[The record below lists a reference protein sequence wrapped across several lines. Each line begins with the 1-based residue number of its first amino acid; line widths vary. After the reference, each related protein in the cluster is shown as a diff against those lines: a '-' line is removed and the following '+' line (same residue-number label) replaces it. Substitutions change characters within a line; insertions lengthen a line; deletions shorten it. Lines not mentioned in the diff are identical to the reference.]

1 MMKTAENKTVYPM
14 VIPKAHLVL
23 GGMHVHIHGRR
34 VHFQIQNKGWVT
46 AVVEH
51 VLIRFAHRVPYQ
63 SVFYGPAVAVKVLQI
78 RLAAREIWQSDPP
91 PQSQSI
97 ALAIQMQG
105 VLHKRRAPHLNHPPI
120 LLPPAC

>member
-1 MMKTAENKTVYPM
+1 MMKTAENKAVYPM

-51 VLIRFAHRVPYQ
+51 VLIRFAHRVPHQ
-63 SVFYGPAVAVKVLQI
+63 SVFYRPAVDVKVLQI
-78 RLAAREIWQSDPP
+78 RLAAREIRSEEHTSELQSRGHLVCRLLLEKKTRQRPR
-91 PQSQSI
+91 
-97 ALAIQMQG
+97 G
-105 VLHKRRAPHLNHPPI
+105 RA
-120 LLPPAC
+120 A